1 MVWFFE
7 MPFEFDNVPLASL
20 QIISLTPPSPP
31 PLQLFTIANAKD
43 ALCCIQATALQTASV
58 SLNTVIKLAETRFMR

>member
-20 QIISLTPPSPP
+20 QIISLTP

>member
-20 QIISLTPPSPP
+20 QIISLTPPS

>member
-20 QIISLTPPSPP
+20 QIISLT

>member
-20 QIISLTPPSPP
+20 QIISLNPPP

-43 ALCCIQATALQTASV
+43 ALCCIQATVLQTASV